1 MERLLRAIMLQ
12 LMVLG
17 LVLIGWGLAATSVQ
31 AADAFRAAWNSAN
44 NPLGLE
50 GAVIIEPTLQP
61 SGPAQAADES
71 VPVTGMQPRAYLPE
85 IVSGPAPTPTVDW
98 GSAPI
103 TDISPPTAT
112 PRPWGPPEQIRIPSI
127 TLDAPV
133 HIIPRLTIQV
143 GEDILGYWHAPNE
156 AAVGWHEGSAF
167 MGEPGN
173 TVLSGHHNIYGSVF
187 ARLADVREGDEILV
201 TSGGQ
206 ELRYVVTQVMLFEER
221 SAPLQQRIENARWIL
236 PSNDERLTLVTCWP
250 ITSNTH
256 RLIVVAVPAS

>member
-1 MERLLRAIMLQ
+1 MERLLRVIMLQ

-31 AADAFRAAWNSAN
+31 AAATFRAAWNSAN

-50 GAVIIEPTLQP
+50 GAVLIEPPHQP
-61 SGPAQAADES
+61 GGEAQAAE
-71 VPVTGMQPRAYLPE
+71 VPVTGIQPRAYLPDIE
-85 IVSGPAPTPTVDW
+85 TIPGATPTVDW

-112 PRPWGPPEQIRIPSI
+112 PRPTGPPEQIRIPSI
-127 TLDAPV
+127 ALDAPV

-187 ARLADVREGDEILV
+187 AQLADVREGDEILL
-201 TSGGQ
+201 TSGGR

-221 SAPLQQRIENARWIL
+221 NAPLQQRIQNARWIL

-250 ITSNTH
+250 LTSNTH
-256 RLIVVAVPAS
+256 RLIVVAVPVN